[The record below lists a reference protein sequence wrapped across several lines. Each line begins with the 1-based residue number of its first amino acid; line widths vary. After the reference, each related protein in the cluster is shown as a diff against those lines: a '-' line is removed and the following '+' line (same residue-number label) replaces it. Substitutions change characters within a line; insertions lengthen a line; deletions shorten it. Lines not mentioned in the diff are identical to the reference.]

1 MEKSL
6 ANQQFLNIDENFK
19 IIKENVANAALKSGR
34 DEKDISI
41 MAVTKTVEPEYINY
55 AINKGINLIGENRV
69 QEFLSKKDDLNLD
82 KCNAHLI
89 GHLQTNKAR
98 QIVPYVSMIQ
108 SVDSIKI
115 AKEISK
121 QSKKNDL
128 IMDILLEVNI
138 GNEQSKIGFDSSQVL
153 DACYEIAQLES
164 VRIKGLM
171 TIPPICDNNAKSQT
185 FFSNMSKLFI
195 DIRDKKIDN
204 VYMDIL
210 SMGMSGDYTQA
221 IMEGSNLIRIGSALF
236 GARVYNWF
244 LGGRRKWQAF
254 LIR

>member
-1 MEKSL
+1 MMILWLKGLTCTMEKSL

-41 MAVTKTVEPEYINY
+41 MHYKNVEPEYINY

-128 IMDILLEVNI
+128 IMDVLLEVNI
-138 GNEQSKIGFDSSQVL
+138 GNEQSKIGFDS
-153 DACYEIAQLES
+153 Y
-164 VRIKGLM
+164 KFLM
-171 TIPPICDNNAKSQT
+171 
-185 FFSNMSKLFI
+185 
-195 DIRDKKIDN
+195 
-204 VYMDIL
+204 
-210 SMGMSGDYTQA
+210 
-221 IMEGSNLIRIGSALF
+221 
-236 GARVYNWF
+236 RVM
-244 LGGRRKWQAF
+244 K
-254 LIR
+254 